1 MQYKITYL
9 PTRSQRMADH
19 KPICNIPDQNVL
31 AGWRVFHV
39 DPASIAENISVGT
52 WPALQP
58 LFLIKSLLF
67 LLR

>member
-19 KPICNIPDQNVL
+19 KAICNIPDQNVL

-39 DPASIAENISVGT
+39 NPASIDENISVCT

-58 LFLIKSLLF
+58 LFLIKSLLLF
-67 LLR
+67 LR